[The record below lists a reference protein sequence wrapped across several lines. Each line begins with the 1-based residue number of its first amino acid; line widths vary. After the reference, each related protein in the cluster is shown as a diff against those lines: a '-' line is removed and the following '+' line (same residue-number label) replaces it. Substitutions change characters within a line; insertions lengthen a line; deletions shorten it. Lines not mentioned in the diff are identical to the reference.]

1 MKMKTF
7 IFLLALLVSQ
17 TVWAQALVGKWQ
29 LMKQTSCI
37 ESELDNPNQ
46 SEDMDE
52 LMAELNSRK
61 NRTADVIQ
69 FKTNYKGEQSTSIL
83 GKRKDVND
91 KNFVYTIT
99 DKQLDILDPKSKTII
114 QSYIIEELT
123 VSEMI
128 LADANRTC
136 DKKYFKKLPQ

>member
-1 MKMKTF
+1 
-7 IFLLALLVSQ
+7 
-17 TVWAQALVGKWQ
+17 
-29 LMKQTSCI
+29 MKQTSCI

-52 LMAELNSRK
+52 LMAEMNSRK

-91 KNFVYTIT
+91 KNFVYNLT

-114 QSYIIEELT
+114 QSYIIEEIT
-123 VSEMI
+123 VTEMI
-128 LADANRTC
+128 LADANRMC

>member
-1 MKMKTF
+1 MKTSFF
-7 IFLLALLVSQ
+7 IFALLVSQ
-17 TVWAQALVGKWQ
+17 TVCAQTLVGKWQ

-46 SEDMDE
+46 AEDMDE

-69 FKTNYKGEQSTSIL
+69 FKSNYKGEQSTSIL

-91 KNFVYTIT
+91 KNFIYNVT
-99 DKQLDILDPKSKTII
+99 DKQLDIIDPKSKTII
-114 QSYIIEELT
+114 QSYIIEEIT
-123 VSEMI
+123 VSEMVV
-128 LADANRTC
+128 ADANRTC

>member
-1 MKMKTF
+1 MRMKTY
-7 IFLLALLVSQ
+7 IFLLVLMVSQ
-17 TVWAQALVGKWQ
+17 TAWAQSLVGKWQ

-52 LMAELNSRK
+52 LMAEMNSRK

-91 KNFVYTIT
+91 KNFIYNLT

-114 QSYIIEELT
+114 QTYIIEEIT

-128 LADANRTC
+128 
-136 DKKYFKKLPQ
+136 

>member
-1 MKMKTF
+1 MRMKTY
-7 IFLLALLVSQ
+7 IFLLVLMVSQ
-17 TVWAQALVGKWQ
+17 TAWAQSLVGKWQ

-46 SEDMDE
+46 SEDMDD
-52 LMAELNSRK
+52 LMAEMNSRK

-91 KNFVYTIT
+91 KNFIYNLT

-114 QSYIIEELT
+114 QTYIIEEIT

-128 LADANRTC
+128 LADVNRTC